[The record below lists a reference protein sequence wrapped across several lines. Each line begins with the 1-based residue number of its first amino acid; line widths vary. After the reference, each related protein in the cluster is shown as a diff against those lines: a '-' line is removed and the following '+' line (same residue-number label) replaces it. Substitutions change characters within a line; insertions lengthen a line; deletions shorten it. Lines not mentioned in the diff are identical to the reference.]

1 MYQWFAGIPIL
12 PQIIGGHNVDNLPY
26 DRRTRDLLQDGYKYH
41 AFPWM
46 VKLEGRCEGRGSMN
60 IDIEWTCILTSI
72 NVCL

>member
-1 MYQWFAGIPIL
+1 M

-60 IDIEWTCILTSI
+60 IDIEWTCILTSAS
-72 NVCL
+72 NPKVCNHGEGPY